1 MTARRLIPYQWC
13 WRCGRAVPHGFVCRR
28 VVQTGSSHSTSYGTT
43 LHVTNTAYYH
53 PVSLCPRCDEEITE
67 EERARLEA
75 SAARWAWWWRLG
87 LGTWLVI
94 GLTVAPRI
102 PLPLSL
108 AIAWGLARI
117 GVLGRAVLTLHAVAV
132 LSDALG
138 WPPERH
144 TPQVMAVWGTIT
156 GALAAW
162 KYRYTITSWFG
173 LRRKTIENDAA
184 GRPKSAV
191 RTALGRSLW

>member
-13 WRCGRAVPHGFVCRR
+13 WRCGRAVPNGFVCRR

-87 LGTWLVI
+87 LGIWLVI

-144 TPQVMAVWGTIT
+144 TPQVMAAWGTIT

-162 KYRYTITSWFG
+162 KYRYIIMSWFG
-173 LRRKTIENDAA
+173 LRRKTIENDVA
-184 GRPKSAV
+184 GRPAITTD
-191 RTALGRSLW
+191 R